1 MSCFESVA
9 MQHDASDDVARSKV
23 IDETYLYELIAASE
37 FCIAASQPTWPTR
50 ATVNVFSFTQLLSY
64 IVVRLAVYLIAPSTV
79 CLHGTG
85 GCASC
90 RDGE

>member
-37 FCIAASQPTWPTR
+37 FCIAAW
-50 ATVNVFSFTQLLSY
+50 FT
-64 IVVRLAVYLIAPSTV
+64 ADMANA
-79 CLHGTG
+79 GNG
-85 GCASC
+85 
-90 RDGE
+90 